1 MAYDCSF
8 ISIFIG
14 KHQLRLDFKLFS
26 VELWLQRKKLVYLEQ
41 SKNIQN
47 NHVMVVE
54 RHDVVDQ
61 L

>member
-14 KHQLRLDFKLFS
+14 KHQLRLDFKL
-26 VELWLQRKKLVYLEQ
+26 KKLVYLEQ